1 MNLIGSVRELFDP
14 QADGAAEAE
23 DEKGRFVL
31 TGSQTVG
38 GMLICTL
45 TDRETGVSYITKPGN
60 DCPLTPL
67 IGADGLP
74 YMGKR

>member
-1 MNLIGSVRELFDP
+1 MGVMNDIRSFFDP
-14 QADGAAEAE
+14 TEEALP

-31 TGSQTVG
+31 TGQQALG
-38 GMLICTL
+38 GMLICTI

-67 IGADGLP
+67 LDADGRP
-74 YMGKR
+74 VISRFR

>member
-1 MNLIGSVRELFDP
+1 MSLTKDIKDFFYP
-14 QADGAAEAE
+14 ADGDLPDKP

-31 TGSQTVG
+31 TGRQAVG

-67 IGADGLP
+67 LDADGRPLIIR
-74 YMGKR
+74 G